1 MNGLTTIGR
10 FRVTKPT
17 QTSVAAY
24 REIQRGSPPSI
35 TQHFSPPARADRDPF
50 VGVGQRGLARYRG
63 SRSAR
68 VAAGVTSTQLRMME
82 GPTCST
88 NYRRRLFAATT
99 RSQIVW
105 NERLVS
111 KWCGC
116 DGNPLT
122 RDAARIAPA
131 SRHRRRSHP
140 APASRSRP
148 MGRLPWQATAARP
161 RAARRD
167 LRDCRDPCHTRS
179 VPRRRLPQRTRARTA
194 RWRRARRVPRARGDR
209 APARRAR
216 QRRARAAREVSRT
229 DSRRR
234 ARCAATV
241 RAHSQRSASIG
252 SSCAAFRAG

>member
-1 MNGLTTIGR
+1 MPPTIGAGCLPR
-10 FRVTKPT
+10 QPEVTT
-17 QTSVAAY
+17 HIA
-24 REIQRGSPPSI
+24 
-35 TQHFSPPARADRDPF
+35 
-50 VGVGQRGLARYRG
+50 
-63 SRSAR
+63 
-68 VAAGVTSTQLRMME
+68 
-82 GPTCST
+82 
-88 NYRRRLFAATT
+88 
-99 RSQIVW
+99 W

-111 KWCGC
+111 QWCGC

-122 RDAARIAPA
+122 RDAVRIAPA
-131 SRHRRRSHP
+131 SRHRRRLHP

-148 MGRLPWQATAARP
+148 RGRLPWQATAAPP

-167 LRDCRDPCHTRS
+167 LRGCRDPCHTRS
-179 VPRRRLPQRTRARTA
+179 APRRRLPQRTRARTA
-194 RWRRARRVPRARGDR
+194 PSQRARRVPRARGDR

-216 QRRARAAREVSRT
+216 QRRARAARGVSRA